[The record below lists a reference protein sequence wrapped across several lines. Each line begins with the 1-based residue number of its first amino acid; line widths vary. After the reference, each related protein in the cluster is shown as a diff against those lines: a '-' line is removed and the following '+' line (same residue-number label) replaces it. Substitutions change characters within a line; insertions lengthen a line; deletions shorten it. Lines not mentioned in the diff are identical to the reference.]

1 MSTDVLSKP
10 RVDVHHAIT
19 EKIVAAIEAGAGE
32 YRMPWHRSD
41 RSISR
46 PTNASTEMPYRG
58 INVVALWVEGLRQ
71 GFSSG
76 CWATYRQWRKLGAQ
90 VRKGERGSLIVF
102 YKEVEPEQS
111 DGNDDETANTKPR
124 LVARASWVFNA
135 AQVEGWTA
143 PPRPERSQVET
154 IEHVER
160 FVSTLGA
167 DIRHGGE
174 EACYHP
180 VGDYI
185 EIPDQALFRW
195 TDGSS
200 PTESYYSV
208 LLHELTHWSG
218 ADSRLARDLRSR
230 FGDEHYAMEELVAE
244 LGAAFLCADLGITN
258 EPRPDH
264 AAYVADWLTVLDRDR
279 KALFTAAS
287 RASAAVEYLWK
298 ASGAALGLAGAQ

>member
-1 MSTDVLSKP
+1 MNTDVLSKP
-10 RVDVHHAIT
+10 KVDVHHAIT
-19 EKIVAAIEAGAGE
+19 EKIVAAIEEGAGE
-32 YRMPWHRSD
+32 YRMPWHRSN

-46 PTNASTEMPYRG
+46 PANAATEMPYRG
-58 INVVALWVEGLRQ
+58 INVVALWAEGLRR
-71 GFSSG
+71 GFASG
-76 CWATYRQWRKLGAQ
+76 SWATYRQWRKLGAQ

-102 YKEVEPEQS
+102 YKEVEPDQREES
-111 DGNDDETANTKPR
+111 DDTADPKPR
-124 LVARASWVFNA
+124 LIARASWVFNA

-143 PPRPERSQVET
+143 PRRPERSQVET

-160 FVSTLGA
+160 FVAKLRA
-167 DIRHGGE
+167 DIRHGGDQ
-174 EACYHP
+174 ACYHP

-287 RASAAVEYLWK
+287 KASAAVEYLWK
-298 ASGAALGLAGAQ
+298 TAGVAPGVAGGQ

>member
-1 MSTDVLSKP
+1 MSTDVLSQPKIDIH
-10 RVDVHHAIT
+10 RTIT
-19 EKIVAAIEAGAGE
+19 EKILTAIEAGAGE

-46 PTNASTEMPYRG
+46 PVNAATEMPYRG
-58 INVVALWVEGLRQ
+58 INVVALWVESLRR
-71 GFSSG
+71 GFASG
-76 CWATYRQWRKLGAQ
+76 SWATYRQWRKLGAQ

-102 YKEVEPEQS
+102 YKEVEPEQREE
-111 DGNDDETANTKPR
+111 GDDTANPRPR
-124 LVARASWVFNA
+124 LLARASWVFNT
-135 AQVEGWTA
+135 AQVDGWTA
-143 PPRPERSQVET
+143 PQRPERNEVET

-167 DIRHGGE
+167 DIRHGGDQ
-174 EACYHP
+174 ACYHP

-185 EIPDQALFRW
+185 EIPDQTLFQW

-208 LLHELTHWSG
+208 LLHELTHWTG
-218 ADSRLARDLRSR
+218 ADARLARNLRSR
-230 FGDEHYAMEELVAE
+230 FGDEHYAMEELIAE

-264 AAYVADWLTVLDRDR
+264 AAYVADWLTVLDRDK

-287 RASAAVEYLWK
+287 RASAAVEYLCK
-298 ASGAALGLAGAQ
+298 TADFAPGVAGGQ

>member
-1 MSTDVLSKP
+1 MTTDVLSQPKIDIH
-10 RVDVHHAIT
+10 RSIT
-19 EKIVAAIEAGAGE
+19 EKILAAIEAGAGE

-46 PTNASTEMPYRG
+46 PVNASTEMPYRG
-58 INVVALWVEGLRQ
+58 INVVALWVEGLQR
-71 GFSSG
+71 GFPSG
-76 CWATYRQWRKLGAQ
+76 SWATYRQWRKLGGQ

-102 YKEVEPEQS
+102 YKEAEPEPAQA
-111 DGNDDETANTKPR
+111 DDTEADPKPR
-124 LVARASWVFNA
+124 LIARASWVFNA
-135 AQVEGWTA
+135 AQVDGWAA
-143 PPRPERSQVET
+143 PQRPQQNEVEA

-160 FVSTLGA
+160 FVSGLGA

-180 VGDYI
+180 VGDYV
-185 EIPDQALFRW
+185 EIPDQALFRS
-195 TDGSS
+195 TDYSS

-208 LLHELTHWSG
+208 LLHELTHWTG
-218 ADSRLARDLRSR
+218 ADSRLCRDLRSR
-230 FGDEHYAMEELVAE
+230 FGSEHYAMEELIAE

-264 AAYVADWLTVLDRDR
+264 AAYVADWLTVLDRDK

-287 RASAAVEYLWK
+287 KASAAVEYLCK
-298 ASGAALGLAGAQ
+298 TADATPGPAGVR